1 MGPELEGA
9 VCGSEIG
16 SDLRIGYLEPFGL
29 KHSLCACVTVQ
40 EATQRGEE
48 KGPRKGLNRSG
59 VEVLLI
65 MAFNTPKDFEKRT

>member
-1 MGPELEGA
+1 MSPYSGSDRCVGPELEGA

-29 KHSLCACVTVQ
+29 KHSLCVCVTVQ

-48 KGPRKGLNRSG
+48 KGPRKGLNRS
-59 VEVLLI
+59 EWRC
-65 MAFNTPKDFEKRT
+65 F